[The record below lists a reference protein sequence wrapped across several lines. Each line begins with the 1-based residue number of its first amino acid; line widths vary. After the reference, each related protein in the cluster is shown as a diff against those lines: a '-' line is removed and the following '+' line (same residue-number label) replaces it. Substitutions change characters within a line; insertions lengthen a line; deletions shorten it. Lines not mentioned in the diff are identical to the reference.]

1 MKKTVTLFLFL
12 ISITN
17 SFSQDSTP
25 QIDENSKQLVLDE
38 APIYPGCKRKKTEIK
53 RKKCMSDKVSRY
65 ISKHYNVK
73 LVKDLNLPAGDY
85 TVTIAFKLSKN
96 GNIIEA
102 KAKGPH
108 VQLETEA
115 IRVINSLPKIIP
127 GKINGEPVI
136 IPYSIPIYLS
146 SY

>member
-1 MKKTVTLFLFL
+1 MKKTVTLLL
-12 ISITN
+12 LLLGIN
-17 SFSQDSTP
+17 MGFSQDSIP
-25 QIDENSKQLVLDE
+25 PIDEDSKLIVLDE
-38 APIYPGCKRKKTEIK
+38 TPIYPGCKRKKTESK

-85 TVTIAFKLSKN
+85 TVTIAFKLNKN

-108 VQLETEA
+108 AKLETEA

-127 GKINGEPVI
+127 GKINGKPVI